1 LELSIVT
8 ESLDGT
14 EVSAEATASG
24 QAFLRRAFQGL
35 KAADLVAAMKHG
47 ADLAPLR
54 IAPQD

>member
-54 IAPQD
+54 IAP